1 MEMLEEKIREFLVV
15 SAGYGCGNVDTAGY
29 GYGNV
34 DTAGYGFG
42 AGSGSG
48 LGVDY
53 GYGRGSGIGKGRG
66 NSMSYRIDDL
76 DDADNNNYN
85 GYGYSDGSGIGRG
98 SDFGV
103 KDINGNIVYII
114 DDIPT
119 IITSVRNNIAKGFI
133 VKSYL
138 QFEPCYIVKENNQFA
153 HGDTLKD
160 AFMSLQEK
168 LYDYSTEEE
177 RIEAFKKQFPE
188 YDVKYNNRDL
198 FVYHH
203 VLTGSCRMGREAFIS
218 NKGLSLDGKTSVREF
233 VKLTQDAYGGDIIKK
248 LPEAYGIK

>member
-1 MEMLEEKIREFLVV
+1 MEMLEDKIREFLVV
-15 SAGYGCGNVDTAGY
+15 SDGY
-29 GYGNV
+29 GYGNA
-34 DTAGYGFG
+34 DTAGYVFG

-53 GYGRGSGIGKGRG
+53 GLGCGSGIGKGLG
-66 NSMSYRIDDL
+66 NGMSYRIDDL

-98 SDFGV
+98 SDFGL
-103 KDINGNIVYII
+103 KEINGNIVYII

-133 VKSYL
+133 VKNDL
-138 QFEPCYIVKENNQFA
+138 QFEPCYVVKENNEFA

-177 RIEAFKKQFPE
+177 RIEAFKKKFPE

-203 VLTGSCRMGREAFIS
+203 VLTGSCRMGRESFVS

>member
-1 MEMLEEKIREFLVV
+1 MEMLEDKIREFLVV
-15 SAGYGCGNVDTAGY
+15 SDGY
-29 GYGNV
+29 GYGNA

-53 GYGRGSGIGKGRG
+53 GLGCGFGIGKGLDNGMR
-66 NSMSYRIDDL
+66 YRIDDL
-76 DDADNNNYN
+76 DADNNNYN

-133 VKSYL
+133 VKNDL
-138 QFEPCYIVKENNQFA
+138 QFEPCYIVKENNEFA

-168 LYDYSTEEE
+168 LYDDSTEEE

-203 VLTGSCRMGREAFIS
+203 VLTGSCRMGREAFVS

>member
-1 MEMLEEKIREFLVV
+1 MEMLEYKIREFLVV
-15 SAGYGCGNVDTAGY
+15 RAGY

-34 DTAGYGFG
+34 DTSGYGNADTAGYGFG

-53 GYGRGSGIGKGRG
+53 GLGCGSGIGKGLG
-66 NSMSYRIDDL
+66 NGISYRIDDL

-133 VKSYL
+133 VKNDL
-138 QFEPCYIVKENNQFA
+138 QFEPCYVVKENNEFA

-168 LYDYSTEEE
+168 LYDDSTEEE

-203 VLTGSCRMGREAFIS
+203 VLTGSCRMGRESFVS

-233 VKLTQDAYGGDIIKK
+233 VKLTKDAYGGDIIKK

>member
-1 MEMLEEKIREFLVV
+1 MEMLEEKIRAFLAVSNGSCTGA
-15 SAGYGCGNVDTAGY
+15 SAGKGDAIGR
-29 GYGNV
+29 
-34 DTAGYGFG
+34 GFG
-42 AGSGSG
+42 LLVCGLSGGNGCGSGSPDG
-48 LGVDY
+48 
-53 GYGRGSGIGKGRG
+53 
-66 NSMSYRIDDL
+66 
-76 DDADNNNYN
+76 N
-85 GYGYSDGSGIGRG
+85 GYGSG
-98 SDFGV
+98 DNFGV

-133 VKSYL
+133 VKNDL
-138 QFEPCYIVKENNQFA
+138 QFEPCYVVKENNEFA

-168 LYDYSTEEE
+168 LYDDSTEEE
-177 RIEAFKKQFPE
+177 RIEAFKKKFPE

-203 VLTGSCRMGREAFIS
+203 VLTGSCRMGRESFVS

>member
-1 MEMLEEKIREFLVV
+1 MEMLEEKIKKFLAVDV
-15 SAGYGCGNVDTAGY
+15 GYGDGD
-29 GYGNV
+29 
-34 DTAGYGFG
+34 
-42 AGSGSG
+42 GSGSC
-48 LGVDY
+48 DFY
-53 GYGRGSGIGKGRG
+53 GKGSGGGCSG
-66 NSMSYRIDDL
+66 NDDG
-76 DDADNNNYN
+76 D
-85 GYGYSDGSGIGRG
+85 GDGSGYGIGYG
-98 SDFGV
+98 SVSGFGNGSNYSTYGSYDGGNDCGSGSLYCTGSGTGYGDGI
-103 KDINGNIVYII
+103 KEINGKEIYMV

-119 IITSVRNNIAKGFI
+119 IFKSIRNNIAKGFI
-133 VKSYL
+133 VKSDL

-177 RIEAFKKQFPE
+177 RIEAFMKQFPE
-188 YDVKYNNRDL
+188 YDVKYDNMDL

-203 VLTGSCRMGREAFIS
+203 VLTGSCRMGREAFMS

-248 LPEAYGIK
+248 LPEAYGIE

>member
-1 MEMLEEKIREFLVV
+1 MEMLEDKIRAF
-15 SAGYGCGNVDTAGY
+15 SAISTGDGAGYG
-29 GYGNV
+29 
-34 DTAGYGFG
+34 AGYGFG
-42 AGSGSG
+42 VGGYGDGYGILNYDKNGTDGVVWDVAGPDANIGCGCGCGFGSS
-48 LGVDY
+48 Y
-53 GYGRGSGIGKGRG
+53 GYGFGSG
-66 NSMSYRIDDL
+66 DDL
-76 DDADNNNYN
+76 
-85 GYGYSDGSGIGRG
+85 
-98 SDFGV
+98 GV
-103 KDINGNIVYII
+103 KEINGNIVCII

-133 VKSYL
+133 VKNDL
-138 QFEPCYIVKENNQFA
+138 QFEPCYIVKENNHFA

-168 LYDYSTEEE
+168 LYDDSTEEE

-188 YDVKYNNRDL
+188 YDVKYDNMDL

-203 VLTGSCRMGREAFIS
+203 VLTGSCRMGREAFMS

-248 LPEAYGIK
+248 LPEAYGIE

>member
-1 MEMLEEKIREFLVV
+1 MEMLEDKIREFLVV
-15 SAGYGCGNVDTAGY
+15 SAGYGCGSAP
-29 GYGNV
+29 
-34 DTAGYGFG
+34 G
-42 AGSGSG
+42 AGSDFCRLYYGRGSG
-48 LGVDY
+48 VCAGYDEGM

-66 NSMSYRIDDL
+66 NGMSCRIDYS
-76 DDADNNNYN
+76 DDADNNHYN
-85 GYGYSDGSGIGRG
+85 GYGYSDGSGIGCGR
-98 SDFGV
+98 SCLV
-103 KDINGNIVYII
+103 KEINGNIVYMI
-114 DDIPT
+114 DETPT

-133 VKSYL
+133 VKSDL

-153 HGDTLKD
+153 HGFTLKD

-168 LYDYSTEEE
+168 LYDDSTEEE

-203 VLTGSCRMGREAFIS
+203 VLTGSCRMGREAFMS

-248 LPEAYGIK
+248 LPEAYGN

>member
-1 MEMLEEKIREFLVV
+1 MEMLEEKIREMSDISNGSCTGA
-15 SAGYGCGNVDTAGY
+15 SAGKGNAIGRGFGGGYGICNNDHNGTDGVCAGVDVGRGYGCGD
-29 GYGNV
+29 
-34 DTAGYGFG
+34 
-42 AGSGSG
+42 GSPDG
-48 LGVDY
+48 
-53 GYGRGSGIGKGRG
+53 
-66 NSMSYRIDDL
+66 
-76 DDADNNNYN
+76 N
-85 GYGYSDGSGIGRG
+85 GYGYFDNLGL
-98 SDFGV
+98 
-103 KDINGNIVYII
+103 KEINGNIVYII

-133 VKSYL
+133 VKSDL

-168 LYDYSTEEE
+168 LYDDSTEEE

-188 YDVKYNNRDL
+188 YDIKYNNRDL

-203 VLTGSCRMGREAFIS
+203 VLTGSCRMGREAFMS

>member
-1 MEMLEEKIREFLVV
+1 MEMLEYKIGEFLVV
-15 SAGYGCGNVDTAGY
+15 SAGYGYGNVDTS
-29 GYGNV
+29 GYGNA

-53 GYGRGSGIGKGRG
+53 GLGCGSGIGKGLG
-66 NSMSYRIDDL
+66 NGISYRIDDL

-133 VKSYL
+133 VKSDL
-138 QFEPCYIVKENNQFA
+138 QFEPCYVVKENNEFA

-168 LYDYSTEEE
+168 LYDDSTEEE

-188 YDVKYNNRDL
+188 YDIKYNNRDL

-203 VLTGSCRMGREAFIS
+203 VLTGSCRMGRESFVS

>member
-1 MEMLEEKIREFLVV
+1 MEMLEEKIKKFLAVGYGSYAGAGAGYG
-15 SAGYGCGNVDTAGY
+15 SAIGRGFGGGYGICNNDHYGTDGVCAGVDVGGGYGCG
-29 GYGNV
+29 
-34 DTAGYGFG
+34 
-42 AGSGSG
+42 SGSPDG
-48 LGVDY
+48 
-53 GYGRGSGIGKGRG
+53 
-66 NSMSYRIDDL
+66 
-76 DDADNNNYN
+76 N
-85 GYGYSDGSGIGRG
+85 GYGSG
-98 SDFGV
+98 DNLGV
-103 KDINGNIVYII
+103 KDINGNIVCII

-133 VKSYL
+133 VKNDL
-138 QFEPCYIVKENNQFA
+138 QLDPCYIVKENNQFA
-153 HGDTLKD
+153 HGYTLKD
-160 AFMSLQEK
+160 AFMSLHEK
-168 LYDYSTEEE
+168 MYDYSTEEE

-203 VLTGSCRMGREAFIS
+203 VLTGSCRMGRESFMS

>member
-1 MEMLEEKIREFLVV
+1 MEMLEEKIREFSDISNGSCTGA
-15 SAGYGCGNVDTAGY
+15 SAGKGDAIGRGFGGGYGICNNDHNGTDGVCAGVDVGRGYGCGD
-29 GYGNV
+29 
-34 DTAGYGFG
+34 
-42 AGSGSG
+42 GSP
-48 LGVDY
+48 D
-53 GYGRGSGIGKGRG
+53 GKG
-66 NSMSYRIDDL
+66 YDYF
-76 DDADNNNYN
+76 DNL
-85 GYGYSDGSGIGRG
+85 GL
-98 SDFGV
+98 
-103 KDINGNIVYII
+103 KEINGNIVYII

-133 VKSYL
+133 VKNDL
-138 QFEPCYIVKENNQFA
+138 QFEPCYVVKENNEFA

-168 LYDYSTEEE
+168 LYDDSTEEE

-188 YDVKYNNRDL
+188 YDIKYNNIDL

-203 VLTGSCRMGREAFIS
+203 VLTGSCRMGRESFVS

>member
-1 MEMLEEKIREFLVV
+1 MEMLDEKIKKFLDVDV
-15 SAGYGCGNVDTAGY
+15 GNGDGDGSGSGNFYGKGSGCGLYGNDDGDGDGSGFGMGYGSDSGRGYGSNCSTFCTYDDGNDCGSGSVYCTGSGKGY
-29 GYGNV
+29 GYG
-34 DTAGYGFG
+34 
-42 AGSGSG
+42 
-48 LGVDY
+48 
-53 GYGRGSGIGKGRG
+53 IKE
-66 NSMSYRIDDL
+66 
-76 DDADNNNYN
+76 
-85 GYGYSDGSGIGRG
+85 
-98 SDFGV
+98 
-103 KDINGNIVYII
+103 INGKEIYMV

-119 IITSVRNNIAKGFI
+119 IFKSIRNNIAKGFI
-133 VKSYL
+133 VKNDL
-138 QFEPCYIVKENNQFA
+138 QFEPCYVVKENNQFA

-203 VLTGSCRMGREAFIS
+203 VLTGSCRMGREAFMS

-248 LPEAYGIK
+248 LPEAYEIK

>member
-1 MEMLEEKIREFLVV
+1 MEMLEDKIKNFLVV
-15 SAGYGCGNVDTAGY
+15 DVGY
-29 GYGNV
+29 GYGNG
-34 DTAGYGFG
+34 DAAGYGFG
-42 AGSGSG
+42 RYGLGDGFGAGSG

-53 GYGRGSGIGKGRG
+53 GYGRGSGVGKGRG
-66 NSMSYRIDDL
+66 DGTNYSDV
-76 DDADNNNYN
+76 ADNNNN
-85 GYGYSDGSGIGRG
+85 KGYSDGSGYGWGDNLGI
-98 SDFGV
+98 
-103 KDINGNIVYII
+103 KDINGNIVCII

-133 VKSYL
+133 VKNDL

-153 HGDTLKD
+153 HGFTLKD

-168 LYDYSTEEE
+168 LYDDSTEEE
-177 RIEAFKKQFPE
+177 RIEAFMKQFPE
-188 YDVKYNNRDL
+188 YDVKYDNMDL

-203 VLTGSCRMGREAFIS
+203 VLTGSCRMGREAFMS

-248 LPEAYGIK
+248 LPEAYGIE

>member
-1 MEMLEEKIREFLVV
+1 MEMLEEKIREFSDISNGSCTGA
-15 SAGYGCGNVDTAGY
+15 SAGKGDAIGRGFGGGYGICNNDHYGTDGVCAGVDVGRGYGCGD
-29 GYGNV
+29 
-34 DTAGYGFG
+34 
-42 AGSGSG
+42 GSPDG
-48 LGVDY
+48 
-53 GYGRGSGIGKGRG
+53 
-66 NSMSYRIDDL
+66 
-76 DDADNNNYN
+76 N
-85 GYGYSDGSGIGRG
+85 GYGYFDNLGL
-98 SDFGV
+98 
-103 KDINGNIVYII
+103 KEINGNIVYII

-133 VKSYL
+133 VKSDL

-177 RIEAFKKQFPE
+177 RIEAFKKKFPE
-188 YDVKYNNRDL
+188 YDVKYKNRDL

-203 VLTGSCRMGREAFIS
+203 VLTGSCRMGREAFVS

>member
-1 MEMLEEKIREFLVV
+1 MEMLEDKIREFLVV
-15 SAGYGCGNVDTAGY
+15 SAGYGFGNGDAS
-29 GYGNV
+29 
-34 DTAGYGFG
+34 GYGFG
-42 AGSGSG
+42 RYGLGDGFGAGSG

-53 GYGRGSGIGKGRG
+53 GYGRGSGVGKGRG
-66 NSMSYRIDDL
+66 NGMSYSIDYI

-98 SDFGV
+98 SDSGV
-103 KDINGNIVYII
+103 KDINGNIVYNI

-133 VKSYL
+133 VKNDL
-138 QFEPCYIVKENNQFA
+138 QLAPCYIVKENNQFA

-168 LYDYSTEEE
+168 LYDYRTEEE
-177 RIEAFKKQFPE
+177 RIEAFKKKFPE

-203 VLTGSCRMGREAFIS
+203 VLTGSCRMGREAFMS

-248 LPEAYGIK
+248 LPEAYGVK

>member
-1 MEMLEEKIREFLVV
+1 MEMLEDKIRAF
-15 SAGYGCGNVDTAGY
+15 SAISTGDGAGYG
-29 GYGNV
+29 
-34 DTAGYGFG
+34 AGYGFG
-42 AGSGSG
+42 VGGYGDGYGILNYDKNGTDGVVWDVAGPDANIGCSCGCGFGSS
-48 LGVDY
+48 Y
-53 GYGRGSGIGKGRG
+53 GYGYGSG
-66 NSMSYRIDDL
+66 DDL
-76 DDADNNNYN
+76 
-85 GYGYSDGSGIGRG
+85 
-98 SDFGV
+98 GV
-103 KDINGNIVYII
+103 KEINGNIVCII

-133 VKSYL
+133 VKNDL
-138 QFEPCYIVKENNQFA
+138 QFEPCYIVKENNHFA

-168 LYDYSTEEE
+168 MYDDSTEEE

-188 YDVKYNNRDL
+188 YDVKYDNMDL

-203 VLTGSCRMGREAFIS
+203 VLTGSCRMGREAFMS

-248 LPEAYGIK
+248 LPEAYGIE

>member
-1 MEMLEEKIREFLVV
+1 MEMLEDKIREFLVV
-15 SAGYGCGNVDTAGY
+15 SDGY
-29 GYGNV
+29 GYGNA

-53 GYGRGSGIGKGRG
+53 GLGCGSGIGKGLG
-66 NSMSYRIDDL
+66 NGMSYRIDDL

-98 SDFGV
+98 SDFGL
-103 KDINGNIVYII
+103 KEINGNIVYII

-133 VKSYL
+133 VKNDL
-138 QFEPCYIVKENNQFA
+138 QFEPCYVVKENNEFA

-177 RIEAFKKQFPE
+177 RIEAFKKKFPE

-203 VLTGSCRMGREAFIS
+203 VLTGSCRMGRESFVS